1 MVGGSIGRRKDPE
14 AKIVIGVGLGKFG
27 PGSGLT
33 SMDQAF
39 ASYFIRTPIDATQCR
54 ALRYLVVGLNEFY
67 TSKKCPD
74 CRNFVA
80 QVTLRQLYCPYCKV
94 YFHRDVMAGN
104 NLCNVI
110 DGHLLKGY
118 RPEYLQPINK
128 DGTLPWMAA
137 IDVTPGPNH
146 YDVKLNDDD
155 PYKRFGFLGK
165 TKRFKENAKE
175 QGPNGTSTP
184 GHGAGPY
191 ERNALSVSLPSL
203 VIDNDAN
210 SPDTASVY
218 SNGSTTPDYTRYS
231 RRPSTPRSK
240 STDKLGSAFTTNSSR
255 TEERLK
261 RELADL
267 ADKFEKYRV
276 SHQRDLDA
284 VHEKQKR
291 GEVMYQGAVKEKN
304 SILTQLAAKEIEIV
318 DLGVRHTMLKATL
331 EKSEKAAAQV
341 SDKIGKTTQLQKRI
355 DELEKLLNRTRLS
368 LGEQESGSNEY
379 RQRLDQERK
388 VLQEQLVQQ
397 KQAADL
403 ELAHAKE
410 ERRLADERHQ
420 EEMTKAQNDSDFW
433 KRKYEELEKIVKEL
447 ERQLAAERRLI
458 EELRAQMSRER
469 EQLQAQIDHA
479 QNRIETIEKEKDAI
493 ATTSSDSIKQLQGE
507 KETLDQQLQA
517 AQSDFARLSEKYD
530 ASEQMLQQQL
540 ACHSETV
547 QAMTRQQEE
556 QQQRFERDQQ
566 EHSKARLEL
575 EQSIAELITELGQN
589 RDTLLKVQGERS
601 SLQDEYEQSKADLEQ
616 MTKEMKALKEQH
628 KKLQESFTHTQEEW
642 NAKYETLLA
651 QSTSDK
657 LEADAT
663 IEQVRTALQSKS
675 EEYSQAME
683 SIKAVQTELK
693 TVDSER
699 EEAVMLRL
707 AEEKKV
713 EASLEKI
720 SKLQQES
727 TDVSGQ
733 LAALQ
738 KRHDTIQ
745 KEHERLQEEFQAREL
760 SAKESYQS
768 ELERVKGEQEKRDAM
783 YQSRIQELEAMQKVS
798 LDQTESFRNSE
809 REWESVRIR
818 LTEEVSVE
826 KDRVLSLQ
834 TQLEE
839 ASAAK
844 EQESKAH
851 SERISVLQVR
861 CDAMENAFKHLF
873 EQSGSALEVDSSD
886 AAEDIWQ
893 THSQALMDALTNH
906 TAECSTIKAE
916 HAALVQEK
924 AAMKQAAAS
933 VNSSSQEKPPLFKKT
948 ETDHSDL
955 LAKLADLEGQIRLLK
970 VQVEL
975 LEAENIGKVAI
986 IKALQDEYEYQE
998 KVIRDLSKNE
1008 DASKE
1013 VLRLEE
1019 ELRTMTNHTRE
1030 TDEWIKKA
1038 QEDIEKYRA
1047 AYVKA
1052 DISREETLLDMAKLH
1067 EELAESQN
1075 AKLQVENQLQAEV
1088 SILIKKHGLS
1098 SDELSRLSKM
1108 DVDSAQNMSLKQ
1120 KVKQVAQLKEENLSL
1135 KKKNLGL
1142 SNTRDSLRLKCLQVE
1157 RELEAYKA
1165 ATVSMSCALSTTGAG
1180 QRPSRSSSYSGAS
1193 SVISSSSA
1201 LLGNAS
1207 TINLIVAEQ
1216 PSPTFGKLQLQ
1227 GLTPVVSAATRS
1239 RSASTT
1245 STRSFNGGSTKTTGA
1260 STKSNSSNGGIASG
1274 KPPIRSR
1281 AARFNSI
1288 GHSTIPDS
1296 S

>member
-1 MVGGSIGRRKDPE
+1 M
-14 AKIVIGVGLGKFG
+14 
-27 PGSGLT
+27 
-33 SMDQAF
+33 
-39 ASYFIRTPIDATQCR
+39 
-54 ALRYLVVGLNEFY
+54 
-67 TSKKCPD
+67 
-74 CRNFVA
+74 
-80 QVTLRQLYCPYCKV
+80 
-94 YFHRDVMAGN
+94 
-104 NLCNVI
+104 
-110 DGHLLKGY
+110 
-118 RPEYLQPINK
+118 
-128 DGTLPWMAA
+128 
-137 IDVTPGPNH
+137 
-146 YDVKLNDDD
+146 
-155 PYKRFGFLGK
+155 
-165 TKRFKENAKE
+165 
-175 QGPNGTSTP
+175 
-184 GHGAGPY
+184 
-191 ERNALSVSLPSL
+191 
-203 VIDNDAN
+203 
-210 SPDTASVY
+210 
-218 SNGSTTPDYTRYS
+218 
-231 RRPSTPRSK
+231 
-240 STDKLGSAFTTNSSR
+240 
-255 TEERLK
+255 
-261 RELADL
+261 
-267 ADKFEKYRV
+267 
-276 SHQRDLDA
+276 
-284 VHEKQKR
+284 
-291 GEVMYQGAVKEKN
+291 
-304 SILTQLAAKEIEIV
+304 
-318 DLGVRHTMLKATL
+318 
-331 EKSEKAAAQV
+331 
-341 SDKIGKTTQLQKRI
+341 SDKIGKTAQLQKRI

-403 ELAHAKE
+403 ELAQAKE

-458 EELRAQMSRER
+458 EELRAQMSKER

-517 AQSDFARLSEKYD
+517 AQSDFAKLSEKYD

-540 ACHSETV
+540 ARHSETV

-556 QQQRFERDQQ
+556 QQRRFERDQQ

-589 RDTLLKVQGERS
+589 RDALLKVQGERS
-601 SLQDEYEQSKADLEQ
+601 SLQDKYEQSKADLEQ
-616 MTKEMKALKEQH
+616 MTEEMKALKEQH
-628 KKLQESFTHTQEEW
+628 EKLQESFTQTQEEW

-693 TVDSER
+693 TVESER

-720 SKLQQES
+720 TKLQQET

-738 KRHDTIQ
+738 DRHNTIQ

-768 ELERVKGEQEKRDAM
+768 ELERVKGEQEERDAM
-783 YQSRIQELEAMQKVS
+783 YQRRIQELEAMQKVS

-834 TQLEE
+834 TQLVE

-851 SERISVLQVR
+851 SERISALQVR

-873 EQSGSALEVDSSD
+873 EQSGSALEVDNSD
-886 AAEDIWQ
+886 AEEDIWQ
-893 THSQALMDALTNH
+893 TRSQAVMDALMNH

-924 AAMKQAAAS
+924 AAMKQAVAS
-933 VNSSSQEKPPLFKKT
+933 VSSSSQEKPSLFKKT

-1120 KVKQVAQLKEENLSL
+1120 KVKPLL
-1135 KKKNLGL
+1135 
-1142 SNTRDSLRLKCLQVE
+1142 CLV
-1157 RELEAYKA
+1157 
-1165 ATVSMSCALSTTGAG
+1165 ALS
-1180 QRPSRSSSYSGAS
+1180 QS
-1193 SVISSSSA
+1193 
-1201 LLGNAS
+1201 
-1207 TINLIVAEQ
+1207 
-1216 PSPTFGKLQLQ
+1216 
-1227 GLTPVVSAATRS
+1227 
-1239 RSASTT
+1239 
-1245 STRSFNGGSTKTTGA
+1245 
-1260 STKSNSSNGGIASG
+1260 IASPF
-1274 KPPIRSR
+1274 KP
-1281 AARFNSI
+1281 
-1288 GHSTIPDS
+1288 HS
-1296 S
+1296 